1 MQNNSRET
9 KKGEP
14 VFAFDRGVVGDD
26 GLEPP
31 TYAV

>member
-1 MQNNSRET
+1 MQNNSWKQ

-14 VFAFDRGVVGDD
+14 VFAFECAMVGDD